1 MNENF
6 NNENPPCQFCSEQI
20 KLLDTFS
27 TQIKNDYL
35 IAKELQNK
43 LNKDNF
49 ENYNLRKRSASPSEP
64 STRKKIKKLS
74 KGQQTLKQILTNRT
88 NIF

>member
-49 ENYNLRKRSASPSEP
+49 ENYNLRKGQLVQVNPLLV
-64 STRKKIKKLS
+64 RK
-74 KGQQTLKQILTNRT
+74 LKNYPKDNRL
-88 NIF
+88 